1 MVETQTGDY
10 RVWWSLFTVYQPMYI
25 SASEVAL
32 FHEGLT
38 REFGNSGLAYVCVEG
53 DEADYWYFI
62 PDYCESYSQARQEGE
77 EIYRIPKRTSSAK
90 VRVEYASFVSTDI
103 YEPAMLVEDYQNIET
118 IIDKNAVI
126 SYLYDY
132 DHTVDI
138 SFEEFYKSVENS
150 IYFNENSSTWRG
162 FMTMLVN
169 QVKDGKIMKLT
180 EQPLMG

>member
-1 MVETQTGDY
+1 MSKLDKVAK
-10 RVWWSLFTVYQPMYI
+10 RWS
-25 SASEVAL
+25 AL
-32 FHEGLT
+32 LSRLAIALQLCPIWTCNNVQKCFATLSKKGLQKT
-38 REFGNSGLAYVCVEG
+38 
-53 DEADYWYFI
+53 
-62 PDYCESYSQARQEGE
+62 
-77 EIYRIPKRTSSAK
+77 PKRTSSAK
-90 VRVEYASFVSTDI
+90 VRIEYASFVSTDI

-132 DHTVDI
+132 DHTVES
-138 SFEEFYKSVENS
+138 SFKEFYKSGGNS
-150 IYFNENSSTWRG
+150 IYFNENSNTWRG